1 MSYDADPLLVD
12 GHRPAVAAV
21 AALPSAWTTEAERLV
36 LLALACD
43 SYDGETSAPGYD
55 NLAAWTGLHRSSVV
69 GVVGRL
75 QKPNARRPALLEVAE
90 TTRGRLR
97 TRWRLT
103 LEPAGEPD
111 RSATQT
117 GRQTQPVGQP
127 VGLSDATGRAT
138 GRSGR
143 PLPSPTTPIPGA
155 ASRSASP
162 AGDDD
167 ATARRRAPWDDDP
180 CCDNGWRET
189 TDGDPIPCP
198 VHKPHLTDRK

>member
-1 MSYDADPLLVD
+1 MSYDVDPLLVD

-55 NLAAWTGLHRSSVV
+55 NLAAWTGLHRTSVV
-69 GVVGRL
+69 GIIARL

-90 TTRGRLR
+90 TTRGRFR

-103 LEPAGEPD
+103 LGPARRPV
-111 RSATQT
+111 A
-117 GRQTQPVGQP
+117 QPVA
-127 VGLSDATGRAT
+127 LSDSTGQATERPDG
-138 GRSGR
+138 
-143 PLPSPTTPIPGA
+143 PLPIPRTTPIPGA

-167 ATARRRAPWDDDP
+167 GATGRRRAPWDDDP